1 MADPGAR
8 LGGAPRVRHLG
19 AQRWVAAFLDVPRLP
34 SRGCFRAAPIGPLGL
49 LIVSLLCG
57 CGAAPSLVAP
67 PEPTP
72 LTEHLP
78 PGASLIVLVR
88 PTELVADPA
97 LRRLFDALFLPERL
111 DAFQAFNGVD
121 PRRLEGLAYAEYEAG
136 TVLVVRGGFHATVAV
151 AEMAHRMLPL
161 ESQSDEPYFRR
172 AGIYRGERR
181 DAIALDEQT
190 LVVVT
195 GAPVLAGRALA
206 GGRRALD
213 ADGRA
218 LVEALPAP
226 LVVLWP
232 QPLGFPADTGVGLL
246 FARERALGLALR
258 GAGERVRLEAEA
270 RGEFPPGV
278 QDNLRAL
285 FSSLARSDLG
295 SAVGMSEA
303 ERTFSVDVTPHGVR
317 ASAELPAA
325 SLARGIRALLIAELT
340 EIVGADLLRG
350 PHDGRSES
358 PGGPH

>member
-1 MADPGAR
+1 
-8 LGGAPRVRHLG
+8 
-19 AQRWVAAFLDVPRLP
+19 
-34 SRGCFRAAPIGPLGL
+34 
-49 LIVSLLCG
+49 
-57 CGAAPSLVAP
+57 VAP

-358 PGGPH
+358 PDGPH